1 MDFFKTYFSKF
12 YDEKF
17 IEFNSN
23 LDAQGFVRDIK
34 KTSNDGPFIDVDIA
48 LLINSILK
56 DRIIQ
61 DEELEEYVRIACSG
75 IRKGNKDEVLKQLMK
90 LRNK

>member
-17 IEFNSN
+17 IELNSRI
-23 LDAQGFVRDIK
+23 DEQDFVRDIK
-34 KTSNDGPFIDVDIA
+34 KTSNDGPFIDIDIA
-48 LLINSILK
+48 LLINSMLK
-56 DRIIQ
+56 DRVIQ
-61 DEELEEYVRIACSG
+61 DEELDEYVRIACTG
-75 IRKGNKDEVLKQLMK
+75 IRKGNKEEILKQLIK